1 MRLCRQGQPCALV
14 MAASSWQGHHL
25 LLQLESC
32 PSEAAFL
39 PLCGQIGCCKSS
51 QWDSSALGRSVSRPW
66 ATSPLLPDSLVSF
79 LLADLGTSVREFF
92 PFLPRQPTPLHLLS
106 QKATLI
112 HSHPI
117 LDVLFLAEIV
127 LFSSIQGPFYYFS
140 AWVHIFPATLVFL
153 LSFH

>member
-1 MRLCRQGQPCALV
+1 M
-14 MAASSWQGHHL
+14 
-25 LLQLESC
+25 
-32 PSEAAFL
+32 
-39 PLCGQIGCCKSS
+39 
-51 QWDSSALGRSVSRPW
+51 SRPW

-79 LLADLGTSVREFF
+79 LLADLGTSVRGFF

-127 LFSSIQGPFYYFS
+127 LFSSIQGPFYCFS
-140 AWVHIFPATLVFL
+140 AWVQIFPATLVFL
-153 LSFH
+153 